1 MLIDS
6 HAHLMFPQ
14 FSGDL
19 DELLVRA
26 RAAGVG
32 QIVNV
37 GTNLETSR
45 AAIAMAE
52 THDTVFASAGF
63 HPADSEK
70 ADASSLK
77 KLPDLLARRRVV
89 AVGETGLDFYR
100 NYAPREV
107 QERAFR
113 VHIRLAC
120 EMGMPLIIHSRAAET
135 RVLDILEAE
144 GGSKVGGAMHCFG
157 GNAAEARRAV
167 DLNFH
172 LGFGGIVTF
181 KNSHALKVAL
191 GVPVERLILET
202 DCPFLAPVPKRASA
216 TSRRTCAMSPSAW
229 RVPDAGNSTRCADRQ
244 RKMPR
249 PCLDCHRETEKELG
263 PAFSYQ
269 WRVCCADCGS
279 RTNRQRGLGRRN
291 RPWPR
296 RADGLFAR
304 AGRPGHRH

>member
-19 DELLVRA
+19 DEVLARA
-26 RAAGVG
+26 RAARVG

-52 THDTVFASAGF
+52 THDAAFATAGF
-63 HPADSEK
+63 HPADSAK
-70 ADASSLK
+70 ADAPSLE
-77 KLPDLLARRRVV
+77 KLPDLLARQQVV

-100 NYAPREV
+100 DYAPRDV

-113 VHIRLAC
+113 AHIRLAC

-135 RVLDILEAE
+135 RVLDVLEEE

-157 GNAAEARRAV
+157 GSAAEARRAV

-181 KNSHALKVAL
+181 KNSRALKVAL
-191 GVPVERLILET
+191 GVPADRLLLET
-202 DCPFLAPVPKRASA
+202 DCPFLAPVPKRGKRNEPAYA
-216 TSRRTCAMSPSAW
+216 RYVAE
-229 RVPDAGNSTRCADRQ
+229 
-244 RKMPR
+244 
-249 PCLDCHRETEKELG
+249 CL
-263 PAFSYQ
+263 
-269 WRVCCADCGS
+269 
-279 RTNRQRGLGRRN
+279 
-291 RPWPR
+291 
-296 RADGLFAR
+296 AR
-304 AGRPGHRH
+304 AGRGDFDAVCRQTAQNAQTLFGLPS